1 MIEYNLLSNEILVI
15 IRNIAELSIAF
26 EIANYYVIT

>member
-1 MIEYNLLSNEILVI
+1 MMEYNLLSNEILVI

-26 EIANYYVIT
+26 EIPYYVIT

>member
-26 EIANYYVIT
+26 EIAYYVIT